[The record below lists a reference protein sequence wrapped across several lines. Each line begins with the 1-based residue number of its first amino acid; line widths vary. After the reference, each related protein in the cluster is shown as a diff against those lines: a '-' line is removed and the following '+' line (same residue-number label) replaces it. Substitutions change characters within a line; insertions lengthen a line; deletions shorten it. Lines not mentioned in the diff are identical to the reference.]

1 MQPNIIKA
9 GICSTVSAAVVVSL
23 SGLVPVTAHAAP
35 EPATS
40 EQLAGKTIFLDPGHQ
55 GTAHSEDLSRQ
66 VDNGRGGTKDCQ
78 TTGMTSLNGIPE
90 HTINWDVA
98 QLVRASLEA
107 LGADVVLSRADDTGW
122 GGCVDDRARAANQSG
137 ADVAVSIHADSAGPD
152 QHGFHMIVPQLPI
165 PDSIADKAQSGGG
178 RLVSSA
184 VRDAYLAAGFSP
196 ANYAGVKAGL
206 QTREDVAGPALTQVP
221 LVFVEMGNGAN
232 VDDAARLESRE
243 GQLEHAVAIA
253 TGVVGFL
260 LNKPIPAYAAA
271 PGRIPVA
278 TTAQEPERAPAAD
291 PTEAPSPSTDAPAPG
306 PAGSQN
312 GASAP
317 AEDPNGAG
325 TPAEGTNGA
334 PAPTTDP
341 AEPAQPSTKPSGTT
355 ASAPESGTTAP
366 APAQS
371 PASTTATPGA
381 KAPAHAPAPAPA
393 PAQAPAPDR
402 APTDSSAPPSGSGD
416 RTAPSEDQ
424 APADANAPATA
435 APIPE
440 RVPIANPVPVAPVR
454 TASPGAPART
464 ASPEAPAAPSTTTPK
479 NRGTSPKSQA
489 TPNES
494 ELDLSTLGGPITT
507 VMTLLMPLAQALG
520 MDESTIPGQLINLAY
535 TLVGMVFSPS

>member
-98 QLVRASLEA
+98 QLVRASLQA
-107 LGADVVLSRADDTGW
+107 LGAEVVLSRADDTGW

-165 PDSIADKAQSGGG
+165 PDAIADKAQSGGG

-221 LVFVEMGNGAN
+221 MVFVEMGNGAN

-260 LNKPIPAYAAA
+260 LNKPIPSFAAA
-271 PGRIPVA
+271 PLPGRVPVA
-278 TTAQEPERAPAAD
+278 TTTQTPRRAPAAD
-291 PTEAPSPSTDAPAPG
+291 PTEPPAPTSSAPG
-306 PAGSQN
+306 PAGSEN
-312 GASAP
+312 GAAAP
-317 AEDPNGAG
+317 AEDPAGAG
-325 TPAEGTNGA
+325 TPDAGVNEA
-334 PAPTTDP
+334 PVPTTDP
-341 AEPAQPSTKPSGTT
+341 AEPSQPPKKPGAAT
-355 ASAPESGTTAP
+355 ASTPESDNTAP
-366 APAQS
+366 AQR
-371 PASTTATPGA
+371 
-381 KAPAHAPAPAPA
+381 
-393 PAQAPAPDR
+393 PAQAPTTTTAAPGAGAQ
-402 APTDSSAPPSGSGD
+402 APVPDKAPADPLQLPSGSSGE
-416 RTAPSEDQ
+416 TPLSED
-424 APADANAPATA
+424 PADATGPA
-435 APIPE
+435 APVPAQIPA
-440 RVPIANPVPVAPVR
+440 RAPIADPVPVAPVR
-454 TASPGAPART
+454 TAAPGAPART
-464 ASPEAPAAPSTTTPK
+464 AAPEAPAAPSTTTPK
-479 NRGTSPKSQA
+479 NRGTTPKTEA
-489 TPNES
+489 NPDES

-535 TLVGMVFSPS
+535 TLVGMVFGPS

>member
-55 GTAHSEDLSRQ
+55 GTGHSEDLTRQ

-107 LGADVVLSRADDTGW
+107 LGAEVVLSRADDTGW

-206 QTREDVAGPALTQVP
+206 QTRADVAGPALTQVP

-243 GQLEHAVAIA
+243 GQLEHAVAIT

-271 PGRIPVA
+271 PGRVPVA
-278 TTAQEPERAPAAD
+278 TTAQEPKRAPAAQ
-291 PTEAPSPSTDAPAPG
+291 PTETPAPTTGAPAPG
-306 PAGSQN
+306 PAGNQN
-312 GASAP
+312 GASVPGEEPSGA
-317 AEDPNGAG
+317 ATEGANGS
-325 TPAEGTNGA
+325 PVPE
-334 PAPTTDP
+334 P
-341 AEPAQPSTKPSGTT
+341 AEPSPSSKTPSGAT
-355 ASAPESGTTAP
+355 ASTPESGTTTP
-366 APAQS
+366 APSQ
-371 PASTTATPGA
+371 PPTSTTATPRA
-381 KAPAHAPAPAPA
+381 EA
-393 PAQAPAPDR
+393 PAQAPAPDG
-402 APTDSSAPPSGSGD
+402 APADSSAPAGGASD
-416 RTAPSEDQ
+416 QTAPSGDP
-424 APADANAPATA
+424 APANAPATA
-435 APIPE
+435 APIPA
-440 RVPIANPVPVAPVR
+440 RAPIAEPVPVAPVR
-454 TASPGAPART
+454 TAAPGAPARP
-464 ASPEAPAAPSTTTPK
+464 AAPEAPATPK
-479 NRGTSPKSQA
+479 NRGTSPKTEA
-489 TPNES
+489 PPNES

-520 MDESTIPGQLINLAY
+520 MDESTIPGQLINLVY
-535 TLVGMVFSPS
+535 TLVGMVFGPS

>member
-23 SGLVPVTAHAAP
+23 SGLIPVTAHAAP

-40 EQLAGKTIFLDPGHQ
+40 AQLAGKTIFLDPGHQ
-55 GTAHSEDLSRQ
+55 GSAHSEDLSRQ

-152 QHGFHMIVPQLPI
+152 QHGFHIIVPQLPI
-165 PDSIADKAQSGGG
+165 PDPIADKAQSGGG

-184 VRDAYLAAGFSP
+184 VRDAYLAAGFAP
-196 ANYAGVKAGL
+196 ANYAGVKGGL

-221 LVFVEMGNGAN
+221 LVFVEMGNGAHAG
-232 VDDAARLESRE
+232 DAARLESRE

-271 PGRIPVA
+271 PGRVPVA
-278 TTAQEPERAPAAD
+278 TTTQTPKRAPAAD
-291 PTEAPSPSTDAPAPG
+291 PAPTTDAPAP
-306 PAGSQN
+306 PAANRN
-312 GASAP
+312 GASVP
-317 AEDPNGAG
+317 AEDPSGAG

-334 PAPTTDP
+334 PSPTTDP
-341 AEPAQPSTKPSGTT
+341 TDSSQPSKKPGGTT
-355 ASAPESGTTAP
+355 ASTPESGTPAPTSTTAAP
-366 APAQS
+366 EAVAPAQV
-371 PASTTATPGA
+371 PASE
-381 KAPAHAPAPAPA
+381 
-393 PAQAPAPDR
+393 QAPAAPPALPGGASDQT
-402 APTDSSAPPSGSGD
+402 APTGD
-416 RTAPSEDQ
+416 P
-424 APADANAPATA
+424 APADANGPATA
-435 APIPE
+435 APIPA
-440 RVPIANPVPVAPVR
+440 RAPIADPVPVAPVR
-454 TASPGAPART
+454 TAAPGDPPRTTSPA
-464 ASPEAPAAPSTTTPK
+464 APAAPAPKKRGTTPK
-479 NRGTSPKSQA
+479 TEA
-489 TPNES
+489 TPEES

-520 MDESTIPGQLINLAY
+520 MDESTIPGQLINLVY
-535 TLVGMVFSPS
+535 TLVGMVFGPS

>member
-55 GTAHSEDLSRQ
+55 GSAHSEDLTRQ
-66 VDNGRGGTKDCQ
+66 VDDGRGGTKDCQ

-165 PDSIADKAQSGGG
+165 PDTVADNAQSGGG
-178 RLVSSA
+178 RLASSA

-196 ANYAGVKAGL
+196 ANYAGVLAGL

-232 VDDAARLESRE
+232 VVDAARLESRE
-243 GQLEHAVAIA
+243 GQLEHAVAIT

-260 LNKPIPAYAAA
+260 LNKPIPAFAAA
-271 PGRIPVA
+271 PGRVPVA
-278 TTAQEPERAPAAD
+278 TTAQKPERAPAAD
-291 PTEAPSPSTDAPAPG
+291 PVEPS
-306 PAGSQN
+306 
-312 GASAP
+312 
-317 AEDPNGAG
+317 
-325 TPAEGTNGA
+325 
-334 PAPTTDP
+334 
-341 AEPAQPSTKPSGTT
+341 QPSKKPGGAT
-355 ASAPESGTTAP
+355 ASTPESEGTAP
-366 APAQS
+366 AKAPT
-371 PASTTATPGA
+371 STTAKP
-381 KAPAHAPAPAPA
+381 PAPAPDQV
-393 PAQAPAPDR
+393 PADPP
-402 APTDSSAPPSGSGD
+402 PLPSGSSDLTGPNGGP
-416 RTAPSEDQ
+416 TPGGATGPSAE
-424 APADANAPATA
+424 AIPAR
-435 APIPE
+435 API
-440 RVPIANPVPVAPVR
+440 ADPVPVAPVR
-454 TASPGAPART
+454 TAAPGAPART
-464 ASPEAPAAPSTTTPK
+464 ASPAAPAAPAPK
-479 NRGTSPKSQA
+479 NRGTAPKTEA
-489 TPNES
+489 TPDES
-494 ELDLSTLGGPITT
+494 KLDLSTLGGPITT

-520 MDESTIPGQLINLAY
+520 MDQSTIPGQLINLAY
-535 TLVGMVFSPS
+535 TLVGMVFGPS

>member
-55 GTAHSEDLSRQ
+55 GTGHSEDLTRQ

-107 LGADVVLSRADDTGW
+107 LGAEVVLSRADDTGW

-196 ANYAGVKAGL
+196 ANYAGVTAGL
-206 QTREDVAGPALTQVP
+206 QTRADVAGPALTQVP

-243 GQLEHAVAIA
+243 GQLEHAVAIT

-271 PGRIPVA
+271 PGRVPVA
-278 TTAQEPERAPAAD
+278 TTAQEPKRAPAAD
-291 PTEAPSPSTDAPAPG
+291 PTET
-306 PAGSQN
+306 
-312 GASAP
+312 
-317 AEDPNGAG
+317 
-325 TPAEGTNGA
+325 
-334 PAPTTDP
+334 PAPTT
-341 AEPAQPSTKPSGTT
+341 GV
-355 ASAPESGTTAP
+355 P
-366 APAQS
+366 APSQ
-371 PASTTATPGA
+371 PPTSTAATPGA
-381 KAPAHAPAPAPA
+381 GA
-393 PAQAPAPDR
+393 PAQAPAPDG
-402 APTDSSAPPSGSGD
+402 APADSPAPAGGASD
-416 RTAPSEDQ
+416 QTAPSGDP
-424 APADANAPATA
+424 APADASAPATA
-435 APIPE
+435 APIPA
-440 RVPIANPVPVAPVR
+440 RAPIADPVPVAPVR
-454 TASPGAPART
+454 TAAPGAPART
-464 ASPEAPAAPSTTTPK
+464 AAPEAPATPK
-479 NRGTSPKSQA
+479 NRGTSPKTEA
-489 TPNES
+489 TPDES

-520 MDESTIPGQLINLAY
+520 MDESTIPGQLINLVY
-535 TLVGMVFSPS
+535 TLVGMVFGPS

>member
-55 GTAHSEDLSRQ
+55 GPAHSQDLTRQ

-152 QHGFHMIVPQLPI
+152 QHGFHLIVPQLPI

-206 QTREDVAGPALTQVP
+206 QTRADVAGPALTQVP

-232 VDDAARLESRE
+232 IDDAARLESRE
-243 GQLEHAVAIA
+243 GRLQHAVAIT

-260 LNKPIPAYAAA
+260 LNKPIPAYAVA
-271 PGRIPVA
+271 PGRVPVS
-278 TTAQEPERAPAAD
+278 TTDQEPKRAPAAD
-291 PTEAPSPSTDAPAPG
+291 PTESPASATGAPAPE
-306 PAGSQN
+306 PAGDQN

-317 AEDPNGAG
+317 AEDSGGAG
-325 TPAEGTNGA
+325 TPAEGTNGSL
-334 PAPTTDP
+334 APTTDA
-341 AEPAQPSTKPSGTT
+341 AEPPPSSNEPNGTT
-355 ASAPESGTTAP
+355 ASTPESPTTTTP
-366 APAQS
+366 APVQPPTSTS
-371 PASTTATPGA
+371 PPPEAG
-381 KAPAHAPAPAPA
+381 A
-393 PAQAPAPDR
+393 PAQAPVPDR
-402 APTDSSAPPSGSGD
+402 APADSPAPSSGSSDQSAP
-416 RTAPSEDQ
+416 AEDP
-424 APADANAPATA
+424 APADAGAPATA
-435 APIPE
+435 APIPA
-440 RVPIANPVPVAPVR
+440 RAPIADPVPVAPVR
-454 TASPGAPART
+454 TAAPGAPART
-464 ASPEAPAAPSTTTPK
+464 ASPEAPATTTPK
-479 NRGTSPKSQA
+479 NRGTTPKTEA

-520 MDESTIPGQLINLAY
+520 MDESTIPGQLINLVY
-535 TLVGMVFSPS
+535 TLVGMVFGPS

>member
-98 QLVRASLEA
+98 QLVRASLQA
-107 LGADVVLSRADDTGW
+107 LGAEVVLSRADDTGW

-152 QHGFHMIVPQLPI
+152 QHGFHLIVPQLPI
-165 PDSIADKAQSGGG
+165 PDPIADKAQSGGG

-196 ANYAGVKAGL
+196 ANYAGVTAGL

-221 LVFVEMGNGAN
+221 MVFVEMGNGAN

-243 GQLEHAVAIA
+243 GQLEHAVAIT

-260 LNKPIPAYAAA
+260 LNKPIPSFAVAPL
-271 PGRIPVA
+271 PGRVPVA
-278 TTAQEPERAPAAD
+278 TTTQTPKN
-291 PTEAPSPSTDAPAPG
+291 APAP
-306 PAGSQN
+306 
-312 GASAP
+312 
-317 AEDPNGAG
+317 DPE
-325 TPAEGTNGA
+325 T
-334 PAPTTDP
+334 PAPTSQAPT
-341 AEPAQPSTKPSGTT
+341 PS
-355 ASAPESGTTAP
+355 AP
-366 APAQS
+366 APAASQDGDAAPAQPPAS
-371 PASTTATPGA
+371 ASTTTTAAPGA
-381 KAPAHAPAPAPA
+381 G
-393 PAQAPAPDR
+393 AQAPVPDR
-402 APTDSSAPPSGSGD
+402 APADPPRLPSGSSGD
-416 RTAPSEDQ
+416 TPPSEDQ
-424 APADANAPATA
+424 ADPTGQA
-435 APIPE
+435 APVPAPVPA
-440 RVPIANPVPVAPVR
+440 RAPIAAPVPVAPVR
-454 TASPGAPART
+454 TAAPGAPAPK
-464 ASPEAPAAPSTTTPK
+464 AAPEAPSTTTK
-479 NRGTSPKSQA
+479 NRGA
-489 TPNES
+489 TPRTQSTPEES
-494 ELDLSTLGGPITT
+494 ELDLSTLGGPITA

-535 TLVGMVFSPS
+535 TLVGMVFGPS

>member
-55 GTAHSEDLSRQ
+55 GTGHSEDLTRQ

-107 LGADVVLSRADDTGW
+107 LGAEVVLSRADDTGW

-206 QTREDVAGPALTQVP
+206 QTRADVAGPALTQVP

-243 GQLEHAVAIA
+243 GQLEHAVAIT

-271 PGRIPVA
+271 PGRVPVA
-278 TTAQEPERAPAAD
+278 TTAQEPKRAPAAD
-291 PTEAPSPSTDAPAPG
+291 PTETPAPTTGAPAPAPTG
-306 PAGSQN
+306 NQN
-312 GASAP
+312 GASVP
-317 AEDPNGAG
+317 AEEPNGAA
-325 TPAEGTNGA
+325 TEGANGSSV
-334 PAPTTDP
+334 PEP
-341 AEPAQPSTKPSGTT
+341 AEPSPSSKKPSGAT
-355 ASAPESGTTAP
+355 ASTPESGTTTP
-366 APAQS
+366 APSQ
-371 PASTTATPGA
+371 PPTSTTATPRPEA
-381 KAPAHAPAPAPA
+381 S
-393 PAQAPAPDR
+393 AQAPAPDG
-402 APTDSSAPPSGSGD
+402 APADSSAPAGGASD
-416 RTAPSEDQ
+416 QTAPSGDP
-424 APADANAPATA
+424 APANAPATA
-435 APIPE
+435 APIPA
-440 RVPIANPVPVAPVR
+440 RAPIAEPVPVAPVR
-454 TASPGAPART
+454 TAAPGAPARP
-464 ASPEAPAAPSTTTPK
+464 AAPEAPATPK
-479 NRGTSPKSQA
+479 NRGTSPKTEA

-520 MDESTIPGQLINLAY
+520 MDESTIPGQLINLVY
-535 TLVGMVFSPS
+535 TLVGMVFGPS

>member
-55 GTAHSEDLSRQ
+55 GTAHSEDLGRQ

-98 QLVRASLEA
+98 QLVRASLQA
-107 LGADVVLSRADDTGW
+107 LGAEVVLSRADDTGW

-165 PDSIADKAQSGGG
+165 PDAIADKAQSGGG
-178 RLVSSA
+178 RLASSA

-221 LVFVEMGNGAN
+221 MVFVEMGNGAN

-243 GQLEHAVAIA
+243 GQLEHAVAIT

-260 LNKPIPAYAAA
+260 LNKPIPAFAAA
-271 PGRIPVA
+271 PLPARVPVA
-278 TTAQEPERAPAAD
+278 TTTQTPKRAPAAESTETLA
-291 PTEAPSPSTDAPAPG
+291 PTSSSEPG
-306 PAGSQN
+306 PTVS
-312 GASAP
+312 
-317 AEDPNGAG
+317 PNG
-325 TPAEGTNGA
+325 GA
-334 PAPTTDP
+334 A
-341 AEPAQPSTKPSGTT
+341 
-355 ASAPESGTTAP
+355 TTAP
-366 APAQS
+366 P
-371 PASTTATPGA
+371 
-381 KAPAHAPAPAPA
+381 
-393 PAQAPAPDR
+393 R
-402 APTDSSAPPSGSGD
+402 LPSGSSD
-416 RTAPSEDQ
+416 DTPPSEE
-424 APADANAPATA
+424 PATNAPVAPVPA
-435 APIPE
+435 QVPARAPI
-440 RVPIANPVPVAPVR
+440 ADPVPVAPVR
-454 TASPGAPART
+454 TAAPGAPART
-464 ASPEAPAAPSTTTPK
+464 AEPEAPATTPK
-479 NRGTSPKSQA
+479 KRGTTPKTESPS
-489 TPNES
+489 NES

-520 MDESTIPGQLINLAY
+520 MDESTIPGQLINLVY
-535 TLVGMVFSPS
+535 TLAGMVFGPS

>member
-23 SGLVPVTAHAAP
+23 SGLIPVTAHAAP

-40 EQLAGKTIFLDPGHQ
+40 AQLAGKTIFLDPGHQ
-55 GTAHSEDLSRQ
+55 GSAHSEDLSRQ

-107 LGADVVLSRADDTGW
+107 LGAEVVLSRADDTGW

-152 QHGFHMIVPQLPI
+152 QHGFHIIVPQLPI

-196 ANYAGVKAGL
+196 ANYAGVKGGL

-232 VDDAARLESRE
+232 VGDAARLESRE

-271 PGRIPVA
+271 PGRVPVA
-278 TTAQEPERAPAAD
+278 TTTQTPKRAPAAEPA
-291 PTEAPSPSTDAPAPG
+291 PTTDAPAP
-306 PAGSQN
+306 PAANQN
-312 GASAP
+312 GASVP
-317 AEDPNGAG
+317 DEDPSGAG
-325 TPAEGTNGA
+325 KPAEGTNGA
-334 PAPTTDP
+334 SAPTTAP
-341 AEPAQPSTKPSGTT
+341 ADSSQPSKKPGGTT
-355 ASAPESGTTAP
+355 ASTPESEAP
-366 APAQS
+366 APT
-371 PASTTATPGA
+371 STTA
-381 KAPAHAPAPAPA
+381 APHAVA
-393 PAQAPAPDR
+393 PAQVPAPEQAPADPPALPSGASDQT
-402 APTDSSAPPSGSGD
+402 APT
-416 RTAPSEDQ
+416 EDP
-424 APADANAPATA
+424 APADANGPATG
-435 APIPE
+435 APIPA
-440 RVPIANPVPVAPVR
+440 RSPIADPVPVAPVR
-454 TASPGAPART
+454 TAAPGDPPRT
-464 ASPEAPAAPSTTTPK
+464 ASPQAPAAPAPKKRGTTPK
-479 NRGTSPKSQA
+479 TEAAPE
-489 TPNES
+489 ES

-520 MDESTIPGQLINLAY
+520 MDESTIPGQLINLVY
-535 TLVGMVFSPS
+535 TLVGMVFGPS

>member
-40 EQLAGKTIFLDPGHQ
+40 ELAGKTIFLDPGHQ
-55 GTAHSEDLSRQ
+55 GSAHSEDLSRQ

-98 QLVRASLEA
+98 QLVRASLQA

-122 GGCVDDRARAANQSG
+122 GGCVDDRARAANESG

-152 QHGFHMIVPQLPI
+152 QHGFHLIVPQLPI
-165 PDSIADKAQSGGG
+165 PDTVADRAQSGGG
-178 RLVSSA
+178 RLASSA

-196 ANYAGVKAGL
+196 ANYAGVTAGL

-243 GQLEHAVAIA
+243 GQLEHAVAIT

-260 LNKPIPAYAAA
+260 LNKPIPAFAAA
-271 PGRIPVA
+271 PGRVPVA
-278 TTAQEPERAPAAD
+278 TPAQAPRRAPAAD
-291 PTEAPSPSTDAPAPG
+291 TTETPAPTSASSAPSAPAN
-306 PAGSQN
+306 QN

-317 AEDPNGAG
+317 AQDSVGAG
-325 TPAEGTNGA
+325 TPPESSNGATDPTESSQPSSKPQEVTASTPGA
-334 PAPTTDP
+334 PA
-341 AEPAQPSTKPSGTT
+341 
-355 ASAPESGTTAP
+355 APEA
-366 APAQS
+366 
-371 PASTTATPGA
+371 GA
-381 KAPAHAPAPAPA
+381 
-393 PAQAPAPDR
+393 APAPDQAPAGPPALSSGSSEQS
-402 APTDSSAPPSGSGD
+402 APT
-416 RTAPSEDQ
+416 EDP
-424 APADANAPATA
+424 APADAEGPAAAAPAPVPA
-435 APIPE
+435 RA
-440 RVPIANPVPVAPVR
+440 PIANPVPVAPVR
-454 TASPGAPART
+454 TAAPGAPART
-464 ASPEAPAAPSTTTPK
+464 APPEAPATTTPK
-479 NRGTSPKSQA
+479 KRGTAPQTEA
-489 TPNES
+489 TPGES

-535 TLVGMVFSPS
+535 TLVGMVFGPS

>member
-23 SGLVPVTAHAAP
+23 SGLVPVIAHAAP

-40 EQLAGKTIFLDPGHQ
+40 EQLAGRTIFLDPGHQ
-55 GTAHSEDLSRQ
+55 GTAHSQDLSRQ

-107 LGADVVLSRADDTGW
+107 LGAEVVLSRADDTGW

-165 PDSIADKAQSGGG
+165 PDPIADKAQSGGG
-178 RLVSSA
+178 RLASSA

-221 LVFVEMGNGAN
+221 TVFVEMGNGAN
-232 VDDAARLESRE
+232 ADDAARLESRE
-243 GQLEHAVAIA
+243 GQLEHAVAIT

-260 LNKPIPAYAAA
+260 LNKPIPSFAAA
-271 PGRIPVA
+271 PLPGRVPVA
-278 TTAQEPERAPAAD
+278 TTTQTPKRAPAAD
-291 PTEAPSPSTDAPAPG
+291 PTETPAPGGNAPAPTSEAPTSSAPG
-306 PAGSQN
+306 QTGNSD

-317 AEDPNGAG
+317 VEDPLGAG
-325 TPAEGTNGA
+325 TPAEGANDA
-334 PAPTTDP
+334 PSATDP
-341 AEPAQPSTKPSGTT
+341 GEPSKKPGAATGSTPASDTTGPAQPST
-355 ASAPESGTTAP
+355 TAP
-366 APAQS
+366 AV
-371 PASTTATPGA
+371 PG
-381 KAPAHAPAPAPA
+381 APA
-393 PAQAPAPDR
+393 PAQAPAPAD
-402 APTDSSAPPSGSGD
+402 APKLPSGSSD
-416 RTAPSEDQ
+416 ETPLSEQDPADGSV
-424 APADANAPATA
+424 APAPAPVPAR
-435 APIPE
+435 API
-440 RVPIANPVPVAPVR
+440 ADPVPVAPVR
-454 TASPGAPART
+454 TAAPGAPART
-464 ASPEAPAAPSTTTPK
+464 ASPEAPAAPATNTPK
-479 NRGTSPKSQA
+479 NRGTSPKTEA
-489 TPNES
+489 KPDEP

-520 MDESTIPGQLINLAY
+520 MDEATIPGQLINLVY
-535 TLVGMVFSPS
+535 TLVGMVFGPS

>member
-40 EQLAGKTIFLDPGHQ
+40 EQLVGKTIFLDPGHQ
-55 GTAHSEDLSRQ
+55 GTAHAEDLSRQ

-165 PDSIADKAQSGGG
+165 PDAIADKAQSGGG

-221 LVFVEMGNGAN
+221 MVFVEMGNGAN

-260 LNKPIPAYAAA
+260 LNKPIPTFAAA
-271 PGRIPVA
+271 PVPGRVPVA
-278 TTAQEPERAPAAD
+278 TTTQIPQRAPAETTTSAA
-291 PTEAPSPSTDAPAPG
+291 PTPSKAPAASAPE
-306 PAGSQN
+306 PAGSEN
-312 GASAP
+312 GATAP
-317 AEDPNGAG
+317 AEDPSGAG
-325 TPAEGTNGA
+325 TPDEGANGTSVPTTEPSKKATPESETTA
-334 PAPTTDP
+334 PAEQPAQSPTT
-341 AEPAQPSTKPSGTT
+341 T
-355 ASAPESGTTAP
+355 TTAP
-366 APAQS
+366 APGQAPVDS
-371 PASTTATPGA
+371 PALPSGSSDQAAEDPADAT
-381 KAPAHAPAPAPA
+381 APAPPAPAPI
-393 PAQAPAPDR
+393 PAR
-402 APTDSSAPPSGSGD
+402 API
-416 RTAPSEDQ
+416 
-424 APADANAPATA
+424 AD
-435 APIPE
+435 
-440 RVPIANPVPVAPVR
+440 PVPVAPVR

-464 ASPEAPAAPSTTTPK
+464 TSPETPAEPSTTTPK
-479 NRGTSPKSQA
+479 KRGTAPQTEA

-535 TLVGMVFSPS
+535 TLVGMVFGPS

>member
-55 GTAHSEDLSRQ
+55 GTAHTEDLSRQ

-98 QLVRASLEA
+98 QLVQASLKA
-107 LGADVVLSRADDTGW
+107 LGAEVVLSRADDTGW

-165 PDSIADKAQSGGG
+165 PDPIADKAQSGGG

-221 LVFVEMGNGAN
+221 MVFVEMGNGAN

-243 GQLEHAVAIA
+243 GQLEHAVAIT

-260 LNKPIPAYAAA
+260 LNKPIPAFAAA
-271 PGRIPVA
+271 PLPARVPVA
-278 TTAQEPERAPAAD
+278 TTTQTPKRAPAAD
-291 PTEAPSPSTDAPAPG
+291 STQTPAPSSSSAPSPAGSPNAAVAPTEDPSAEPTAPG
-306 PAGSQN
+306 PAGDQN

-317 AEDPNGAG
+317 AEDPTGAG
-325 TPAEGTNGA
+325 TPAEGATAGPTPTSTPDPETN
-334 PAPTTDP
+334 
-341 AEPAQPSTKPSGTT
+341 
-355 ASAPESGTTAP
+355 AP
-366 APAQS
+366 APAQRS
-371 PASTTATPGA
+371 AEESTSTTGTKTPTQPPA
-381 KAPAHAPAPAPA
+381 QEQAPARLPSGSSDDTPPAEEPATNAPLAPA
-393 PAQAPAPDR
+393 PAQVPAR
-402 APTDSSAPPSGSGD
+402 API
-416 RTAPSEDQ
+416 
-424 APADANAPATA
+424 AD
-435 APIPE
+435 
-440 RVPIANPVPVAPVR
+440 PVPVAPVR
-454 TASPGAPART
+454 TAAPGAPART
-464 ASPEAPAAPSTTTPK
+464 AEPEAPATTPK
-479 NRGTSPKSQA
+479 KRGTTPKTESPS
-489 TPNES
+489 NES

-520 MDESTIPGQLINLAY
+520 MDESTIPGQLINLVY
-535 TLVGMVFSPS
+535 TLAGMVFGPS

>member
-55 GTAHSEDLSRQ
+55 GTGHSEDLTRQ

-107 LGADVVLSRADDTGW
+107 LGAEVVLSRADDTGW

-196 ANYAGVKAGL
+196 ANYAGVTAGL
-206 QTREDVAGPALTQVP
+206 QTRADVAGPALTQVP

-243 GQLEHAVAIA
+243 GQLEHAVAIT

-271 PGRIPVA
+271 PGRVPVA
-278 TTAQEPERAPAAD
+278 TTAQEPKRAPAAD
-291 PTEAPSPSTDAPAPG
+291 PTETPARTTGAPAPG

-312 GASAP
+312 EDSSGAATP
-317 AEDPNGAG
+317 TEGANGSSV
-325 TPAEGTNGA
+325 PE
-334 PAPTTDP
+334 P
-341 AEPAQPSTKPSGTT
+341 AEPSPSSKKPSGAT
-355 ASAPESGTTAP
+355 AATPESGTTTP
-366 APAQS
+366 APSQ
-371 PASTTATPGA
+371 PPTSTTATP
-381 KAPAHAPAPAPA
+381 KAE
-393 PAQAPAPDR
+393 APAPDG
-402 APTDSSAPPSGSGD
+402 APADSPAPASGASD
-416 RTAPSEDQ
+416 QTAPSGDP
-424 APADANAPATA
+424 APADAGAPATA
-435 APIPE
+435 APIPALA
-440 RVPIANPVPVAPVR
+440 PIAEPVPVAPVR
-454 TASPGAPART
+454 TAAPGAPART
-464 ASPEAPAAPSTTTPK
+464 AAPEAPSTTTPK
-479 NRGTSPKSQA
+479 NRGTSPKTEA

-520 MDESTIPGQLINLAY
+520 MDESTIPGQLINLVY
-535 TLVGMVFSPS
+535 TLVGMVFGPS

>member
-55 GTAHSEDLSRQ
+55 GTGHSEDLTRQ

-107 LGADVVLSRADDTGW
+107 LGAEVVLSRADDTGW

-206 QTREDVAGPALTQVP
+206 QTRADVAGPALTQVP

-243 GQLEHAVAIA
+243 GQLEHAVAIT

-271 PGRIPVA
+271 PGRVPVA
-278 TTAQEPERAPAAD
+278 TTAQEPKRAPAAD
-291 PTEAPSPSTDAPAPG
+291 PTETPAPTTGVPAPG

-312 GASAP
+312 GASVP
-317 AEDPNGAG
+317 AEEDPSGAATPTEGANGS
-325 TPAEGTNGA
+325 PVPE
-334 PAPTTDP
+334 P
-341 AEPAQPSTKPSGTT
+341 AEPSPSSKEPSGAT
-355 ASAPESGTTAP
+355 ASTPESGTTTP
-366 APAQS
+366 APSQ
-371 PASTTATPGA
+371 PPTSTTATP
-381 KAPAHAPAPAPA
+381 KAEA
-393 PAQAPAPDR
+393 PAQAPAPDG
-402 APTDSSAPPSGSGD
+402 APTDSSAPASGASD
-416 RTAPSEDQ
+416 QTAPSGDP
-424 APADANAPATA
+424 APADTNTPATA
-435 APIPE
+435 APIPS
-440 RVPIANPVPVAPVR
+440 RAPIAEPVPVAPVR
-454 TASPGAPART
+454 TAAPGAPARPS
-464 ASPEAPAAPSTTTPK
+464 APEAPATPK
-479 NRGTSPKSQA
+479 NRGTSPKTEA

-520 MDESTIPGQLINLAY
+520 MDESTIPGQLINLVY
-535 TLVGMVFSPS
+535 TLVGMVFGPS

>member
-23 SGLVPVTAHAAP
+23 SGLIPVTAHAAP

-40 EQLAGKTIFLDPGHQ
+40 AQLAGKTIFLDPGHQ
-55 GTAHSEDLSRQ
+55 GSAHSEDLSRQ

-152 QHGFHMIVPQLPI
+152 QHGFHIIVPQLPI

-196 ANYAGVKAGL
+196 ANYAGVKGGL

-221 LVFVEMGNGAN
+221 LVFVEMGNGAHAG
-232 VDDAARLESRE
+232 DAARLESRE

-271 PGRIPVA
+271 PGRVPVA
-278 TTAQEPERAPAAD
+278 TTTQTPKRAPAAD
-291 PTEAPSPSTDAPAPG
+291 PTGTPAPTADAPASP
-306 PAGSQN
+306 PAANRN
-312 GASAP
+312 GASVP
-317 AEDPNGAG
+317 AEDPSGAG

-334 PAPTTDP
+334 SAPTTAP
-341 AEPAQPSTKPSGTT
+341 ADSSQPSKKPGGTT
-355 ASAPESGTTAP
+355 ASSPESQTPAPTSTTAAP
-366 APAQS
+366 RAVAPAQV
-371 PASTTATPGA
+371 
-381 KAPAHAPAPAPA
+381 PAPE
-393 PAQAPAPDR
+393 QAPADPPALPGGASDQT
-402 APTDSSAPPSGSGD
+402 APT
-416 RTAPSEDQ
+416 EDP
-424 APADANAPATA
+424 APADANGPATG
-435 APIPE
+435 APIPA
-440 RVPIANPVPVAPVR
+440 RAPIADPVPVAPVR
-454 TASPGAPART
+454 TAAPGDPPRTTSPQ
-464 ASPEAPAAPSTTTPK
+464 APAAPAPKKRGTTPK
-479 NRGTSPKSQA
+479 TEAAPEE
-489 TPNES
+489 P

-520 MDESTIPGQLINLAY
+520 MDESTIPGQLINLVY
-535 TLVGMVFSPS
+535 TLVGMVFGPS

>member
-23 SGLVPVTAHAAP
+23 AGLVPVTAHAAP

-55 GTAHSEDLSRQ
+55 GSAHSEDLSRQ

-165 PDSIADKAQSGGG
+165 PDTVADQAQSGGG

-196 ANYAGVKAGL
+196 ANYAGVLAGL

-232 VDDAARLESRE
+232 VADAARLESRE

-260 LNKPIPAYAAA
+260 LNKPIPAFAAA
-271 PGRIPVA
+271 PGRVPVA
-278 TTAQEPERAPAAD
+278 TTAQEPKRAPAAD
-291 PTEAPSPSTDAPAPG
+291 PVETPSTDPVEPSQPSKKPGGATASTPESDGTAPAKAPTSTTAKPAAPAPV
-306 PAGSQN
+306 
-312 GASAP
+312 
-317 AEDPNGAG
+317 
-325 TPAEGTNGA
+325 
-334 PAPTTDP
+334 PAP
-341 AEPAQPSTKPSGTT
+341 
-355 ASAPESGTTAP
+355 
-366 APAQS
+366 
-371 PASTTATPGA
+371 
-381 KAPAHAPAPAPA
+381 
-393 PAQAPAPDR
+393 
-402 APTDSSAPPSGSGD
+402 
-416 RTAPSEDQ
+416 DQ
-424 APADANAPATA
+424 APADPLPLPSGSSDLTAPGEDPAPGGANGPSAAAIPAR
-435 APIPE
+435 API
-440 RVPIANPVPVAPVR
+440 ADPVPVAPVR
-454 TASPGAPART
+454 TAAPGAPART
-464 ASPEAPAAPSTTTPK
+464 ASPEAPAAPAPKKRGTTPE
-479 NRGTSPKSQA
+479 SEA
-489 TPNES
+489 TPDKS

-535 TLVGMVFSPS
+535 TLVGMVFGPS